1 MMHLLALSVVAFL
14 ANIVSQKA
22 APGAVQHNP
31 VNRSELT
38 MMHNEEIAR
47 IFDDVADMLEL
58 RGENF
63 FRIRA
68 YRNAARTVRDFPA
81 PIVDV
86 GRDRFKEIPGFGAD
100 LAAKLATILDTGDLP
115 IRSELMRTFPSGLLE
130 LKNLPALGPKRIK
143 LLADRLHI
151 RNRDDLKRAIEAGQL
166 RTIRGF
172 GAKMEKQLLEALAR
186 EPDALKPNRISYADA
201 AMVADSLLAHMRGC
215 ASVEQLEIAGS
226 FRRRRETIG
235 DLDIVATSANASEVL
250 EHFLA
255 FPAIIKTLG
264 AGETRASVVL
274 NSGLQVDLR
283 VVPRSSWGAALVYF
297 TGSQAHCVHLRR
309 IAQNLGL
316 LLNEYGLYRGA
327 EPVAGAEEEEVYRG
341 LGLSWIPPELRED
354 RGEIDAARNDRLPK
368 VIELADLRGDLHA
381 HSTWTD
387 GRASIEEMA
396 KSAQAAG
403 LEYFALTDHSQRL
416 AMVHGLDPFR
426 LREQW
431 AEIEATA
438 ARLSGITILRGIEVD
453 ILDDGTL
460 DLPDDVLSEL
470 DWVVASVH
478 SKLDM
483 EPDAMTRRMIR
494 AIRNRNVDVIGHPS
508 GRVIGHREP
517 SSFDL
522 GEIMRAA
529 REEGCALE
537 VNSQAD
543 RLDLTDIAC
552 LAAKHAG
559 VKLVISSD
567 AHSTRGFGLLRYG
580 ISQARRGWLEAAD
593 VLNTRPLGQLRQR
606 D

>member
-1 MMHLLALSVVAFL
+1 MM
-14 ANIVSQKA
+14 
-22 APGAVQHNP
+22 
-31 VNRSELT
+31 R
-38 MMHNEEIAR
+38 NEEIAR
-47 IFDDVADMLEL
+47 IFDDVADMLEIS
-58 RGENF
+58 GENF
-63 FRIRA
+63 FRVRA

-81 PIVDV
+81 PVADLA
-86 GRDRFKEIPGFGAD
+86 RDRFKEIPGFGAD

-115 IRSELMRTFPSGLLE
+115 IRVELMRTFPSGLLE

-172 GAKMEKQLLEALAR
+172 GAKMEERLLEALTR

-201 AMVADSLLAHMRGC
+201 SIVADSLLAHMRGC
-215 ASVEQLEIAGS
+215 AGLEQLEIAGS

-235 DLDIVATSANASEVL
+235 DLDIVTASSNASAVL
-250 EHFLA
+250 ERFLA
-255 FPAIIKTLG
+255 FPAILKTLG

-297 TGSQAHCVHLRR
+297 TGSQAHCVHIRR
-309 IAQNLGL
+309 IAQDLGL

-327 EPVAGAEEEEVYRG
+327 ELVAGSEEEEVYRG

-354 RGEIDAARNDRLPK
+354 RGEVDAARDGHLPK
-368 VIELADLRGDLHA
+368 LIELADLRGDLHS

-387 GRASIEEMA
+387 GHASIEEMA
-396 KSAQAAG
+396 RSAQATG

-416 AMVHGLDPFR
+416 AMVHGLDPLR

-431 AEIEATA
+431 DEIEAVAT
-438 ARLSGITILRGIEVD
+438 RLDGITILRGIEVD
-453 ILDDGTL
+453 ILEDGTL
-460 DLPDDVLSEL
+460 DLPDRVLGEL

-508 GRVIGHREP
+508 GRVIGHREA
-517 SSFDL
+517 SGFAMS
-522 GEIMRAA
+522 EIMRVA

-543 RLDLTDIAC
+543 RLDLTDTAC
-552 LAAKHAG
+552 MAAKHAG

-567 AHSTRGFGLLRYG
+567 AHSTRGFSLLRYG
-580 ISQARRGWLEAAD
+580 IGQARRGWLEPAD
-593 VLNTRPLGQLRQR
+593 VLNTRPLVELRER
-606 D
+606 R

>member
-1 MMHLLALSVVAFL
+1 MM
-14 ANIVSQKA
+14 
-22 APGAVQHNP
+22 
-31 VNRSELT
+31 R
-38 MMHNEEIAR
+38 NEEIAR
-47 IFDDVADMLEL
+47 IFDDVADMLEIG
-58 RGENF
+58 GENF
-63 FRIRA
+63 FRVRA
-68 YRNAARTVRDFPA
+68 YRNAARSVRDFPA
-81 PIVDV
+81 AVADLA
-86 GRDRFKEIPGFGAD
+86 RDRFKEIPWFGAD

-115 IRSELMRTFPSGLLE
+115 IRIELMGTFPSGLLE

-143 LLADRLHI
+143 LIADRLHI

-172 GAKMEKQLLEALAR
+172 GAKMEERLLEALAR
-186 EPDALKPNRISYADA
+186 DPDAIKPNRLSYADA
-201 AMVADSLLAHMRGC
+201 SIAADGLLAHMRGC
-215 ASVEQLEIAGS
+215 AGLEQIEIAGS

-235 DLDIVATSANASEVL
+235 DLDIVAASANASPVL
-250 EHFLA
+250 ERFLA

-264 AGETRASVVL
+264 AGETRVSVVL

-297 TGSQAHCVHLRR
+297 TGSQAHCVHIRR
-309 IAQNLGL
+309 IAQNLGF

-327 EPVAGAEEEEVYRG
+327 EPVAGSEEEAVYRG

-354 RGEIDAARNDRLPK
+354 RGEVDAARNGRLPRL
-368 VIELADLRGDLHA
+368 IELADLRGDLHS

-396 KSAQAAG
+396 QSAQAAG

-416 AMVHGLDPFR
+416 AMVHGLDPLR

-431 AEIEATA
+431 GEVEAVAT
-438 ARLSGITILRGIEVD
+438 RLVGITILRGIEVD
-453 ILDDGTL
+453 ILEDGML
-460 DLPDDVLSEL
+460 DLPDDVLGEL

-517 SSFDL
+517 SGFDM
-522 GEIMRAA
+522 GEIMRVA

-543 RLDLTDIAC
+543 RLDLTDTAC

-567 AHSTRGFGLLRYG
+567 SHSTRGFSRLRYG
-580 ISQARRGWLEAAD
+580 IGQARRGWLEAAD
-593 VLNTRPLGQLRQR
+593 ILNTRPLEQLRQR
-606 D
+606 

>member
-1 MMHLLALSVVAFL
+1 MM
-14 ANIVSQKA
+14 Q
-22 APGAVQHNP
+22 
-31 VNRSELT
+31 
-38 MMHNEEIAR
+38 NEEIAR

-58 RGENF
+58 GGENF
-63 FRIRA
+63 FRVRA
-68 YRNAARTVRDFPA
+68 YRNAARVIRDFPA
-81 PIVDV
+81 PIADLA
-86 GRDRFKEIPGFGAD
+86 RDRFKEIPGFGPD
-100 LAAKLATILDTGDLP
+100 LSSKLATILDTGDLP
-115 IRSELMRTFPSGLLE
+115 IRTELMRTFPTGLLE

-172 GAKMEKQLLEALAR
+172 GAKMEERLLEALNR
-186 EPDALKPNRISYADA
+186 PPEVLKPNRINYADA
-201 AMVADSLLAHMRGC
+201 SIVADSLLAHMRGC
-215 ASVEQLEIAGS
+215 TGLERLEIAGS

-235 DLDIVATSANASEVL
+235 DLDVVTASANASAVL
-250 EHFLA
+250 ERFRA
-255 FPAIIKTLG
+255 FPPILKTLE
-264 AGETRASVVL
+264 AGETRVSVVL

-297 TGSQAHCVHLRR
+297 TGSQAHCVHIRR

-316 LLNEYGLYRGA
+316 LLNEYGLYRDA
-327 EPVAGAEEEEVYRG
+327 ELVAGGEEEEVYRG

-354 RGEIDAARNDRLPK
+354 RGEVDAARDGRLPK
-368 VIELADLRGDLHA
+368 LIELADLRGDLHS

-416 AMVHGLDPFR
+416 AMVHGLDPLR
-426 LREQW
+426 LRTQW
-431 AEIEATA
+431 SEIEAVA
-438 ARLSGITILRGIEVD
+438 ARIAGITILRGIEVD
-453 ILDDGTL
+453 ILEDGTL

-483 EPDAMTRRMIR
+483 ESDAMTRRIIR

-508 GRVIGHREP
+508 GRLIGHRKP
-517 SSFDL
+517 SSFDM
-522 GEIMRAA
+522 GEIVRVA

-537 VNSQAD
+537 VNSQAE

-552 LAAKHAG
+552 QAVKHAG
-559 VKLVISSD
+559 IKLVISSD
-567 AHSTRGFGLLRYG
+567 AHSMRGFNLLRYG
-580 ISQARRGWLEAAD
+580 IGQARRG
-593 VLNTRPLGQLRQR
+593 
-606 D
+606 

>member
-1 MMHLLALSVVAFL
+1 MM
-14 ANIVSQKA
+14 
-22 APGAVQHNP
+22 
-31 VNRSELT
+31 R
-38 MMHNEEIAR
+38 NEEIAR
-47 IFDDVADMLEL
+47 IFDDVADMLEIG
-58 RGENF
+58 GENF
-63 FRIRA
+63 FRVRA

-81 PIVDV
+81 PIADLA
-86 GRDRFKEIPGFGAD
+86 RDRFKEIPGFGAD

-115 IRSELMRTFPSGLLE
+115 IRIELMRTFPSGLLE

-172 GAKMEKQLLEALAR
+172 GAKMEEKLLEALTR

-201 AMVADSLLAHMRGC
+201 SIVADSLLTHIRGC
-215 ASVEQLEIAGS
+215 TCLEQLEIAGS

-235 DLDIVATSANASEVL
+235 DLDIVTASSNASAVL
-250 EHFLA
+250 ERFLA
-255 FPAIIKTLG
+255 FPAILKTLG

-297 TGSQAHCVHLRR
+297 TGSQAHCVHIRR
-309 IAQNLGL
+309 IAQDLGL

-327 EPVAGAEEEEVYRG
+327 EPVAGSEEEEVYRG

-354 RGEIDAARNDRLPK
+354 RGEVDAARDGRLPK
-368 VIELADLRGDLHA
+368 LIELADLRGDLHS

-387 GRASIEEMA
+387 GHASIEEMA
-396 KSAQAAG
+396 RSAQAVG

-416 AMVHGLDPFR
+416 AMVHGLDPLR

-431 AEIEATA
+431 DEIEAVAT
-438 ARLSGITILRGIEVD
+438 RLDGITILRGIEVD
-453 ILDDGTL
+453 ILEDGTL
-460 DLPDDVLSEL
+460 DLPDGVLGEL

-494 AIRNRNVDVIGHPS
+494 AMRNRNVDVIGHPC
-508 GRVIGHREP
+508 GRVIGHREA
-517 SSFDL
+517 SGFDM
-522 GEIMRAA
+522 GEIMRVA

-543 RLDLTDIAC
+543 RLDLTDTAC

-567 AHSTRGFGLLRYG
+567 AHSARGFSLLRYG
-580 ISQARRGWLEAAD
+580 IGQARRGWLEPAD
-593 VLNTRPLGQLRQR
+593 VLNTRPLVELRER
-606 D
+606 R